1 MKKNIVYIL
10 LGIFLLASCQQE
22 NEIPS
27 GKGYLSVEGIEL
39 QSQVETEVA
48 SRAVDESMMVELWQ
62 GGTKLRDLSAQEM
75 QDKIKLDAADDYTL
89 KVYSS
94 NYGEETGWGNADKGE
109 PVYYKEVPF
118 EVIAGATTPLK
129 VQVPMIT
136 FAVCLDMSA
145 VTDDWGDWL
154 QDYTFTVTSGGR
166 SVKLQHG
173 ETAYFSYAEE
183 TSFSYQLLITNS
195 DGEVKE
201 RPGSWGTE
209 DGETVAQNTVYT
221 VTYNWATQSLAVE

>member
-39 QSQVETEVA
+39 QSQVVTEVA
-48 SRAVDESMMVELWQ
+48 SRAVDESMIVELWQ
-62 GGTKLRDLSAQEM
+62 GGTKVRDLSTQEM
-75 QDKIKLDAADDYTL
+75 QDKIKLDAADNYML
-89 KVYSS
+89 KVHSA
-94 NYGEETGWGNADKGE
+94 NYGKESTWDNKTKGE

-118 EVIAGATTPLK
+118 EVTEGATTPLK

-136 FAVCLDMSA
+136 FAVCLDMSV
-145 VTDDWGDWL
+145 VTRDWL
-154 QDYTFTVTSGGR
+154 QGYTFTVTSGNR
-166 SVKLQHG
+166 SVGLLDG
-173 ETAYFSYAEE
+173 ETAYFPYSD
-183 TSFSYQLLITNS
+183 SFNYQLSVTNS

-201 RPGSWGTE
+201 QSGSWGTE

>member
-1 MKKNIVYIL
+1 M
-10 LGIFLLASCQQE
+10 ASCQQE

-39 QSQVETEVA
+39 QSQVVTEVA
-48 SRAVDESMMVELWQ
+48 SRAVDESMIVELWQ

-75 QDKIKLDAADDYTL
+75 QNKIELKPATDYML
-89 KVYSS
+89 KVYSA
-94 NYGEETGWGNADKGE
+94 NYGNESTWDNETKGE

-145 VTDDWGDWL
+145 VTGDWL

-166 SVKLQHG
+166 SVTLQDG

-195 DGEVKE
+195 DGELKD
-201 RPGSWGTE
+201 WGTKN
-209 DGETVAQNTVYT
+209 GKTVAQNTVYT

>member
-1 MKKNIVYIL
+1 MKKNIIYIL

-39 QSQVETEVA
+39 QSQVVTEVA
-48 SRAVDESMMVELWQ
+48 SRAVDESLKV
-62 GGTKLRDLSAQEM
+62 DLYKGEQLVRPLTPEEM
-75 QDKIKLDAADDYTL
+75 QNKIGLDPATDYML
-89 KVYSS
+89 KVYSA
-94 NYGEETGWGNADKGE
+94 NYREESTWDNETKGE
-109 PVYYKEVPF
+109 PVYYKEVSF
-118 EVIAGATTPLK
+118 VVTEGATTPLK

-136 FAVCLDMSA
+136 FAVCLDMPA
-145 VTDDWGDWL
+145 VTGDLL
-154 QDYTFTVTSGGR
+154 QRYTFTVTSGGR
-166 SVKLQHG
+166 SVTLQNG
-173 ETAYFSYAEE
+173 ETAYFPYSD
-183 TSFSYQLLITNS
+183 SFNYQLSITNL

-201 RPGSWGTE
+201 QPGSWGTE

>member
-39 QSQVETEVA
+39 QSQVVTEVT
-48 SRAVDESMMVELWQ
+48 SRAVDESLRVDLYK
-62 GGTKLRDLSAQEM
+62 GGQLVRPLTPEEM
-75 QDKIKLDAADDYTL
+75 QNKIELKPATDYML
-89 KVYSS
+89 KVYSA
-94 NYGEETGWGNADKGE
+94 NYENESTWDNETKGE

-118 EVIAGATTPLK
+118 EVTEGATTPLK

-145 VTDDWGDWL
+145 VRGDWL
-154 QDYTFTVTSGGR
+154 QYYTFTVTSGSR
-166 SVKLQHG
+166 SVTLKNG
-173 ETAYFSYAEE
+173 ETAYFPYSD
-183 TSFSYQLLITNS
+183 SFNYQLSITNL

-201 RPGSWGTE
+201 QPGSWGTE

>member
-39 QSQVETEVA
+39 QSQVVTEVA
-48 SRAVDESMMVELWQ
+48 SRAVDESLTVDLYK
-62 GGTKLRDLSAQEM
+62 GGQLVSTLTPEEM
-75 QDKIKLDAADDYTL
+75 QNKIELDPATDYML
-89 KVYSS
+89 KVHSA
-94 NYGEETGWGNADKGE
+94 NYGEESTWDNETKGE
-109 PVYYKEVPF
+109 PVYYKEVSF
-118 EVIAGATTPLK
+118 VVTEGATTPLK

-145 VTDDWGDWL
+145 VTGNWL
-154 QDYTFTVTSGGR
+154 QGYTFTVTYGSR
-166 SVKLQHG
+166 SVTLQNG

-183 TSFSYQLLITNS
+183 TSFSYQLSITNL

-201 RPGSWGTE
+201 QSGSWGTE

>member
-39 QSQVETEVA
+39 QSQVVTEVA
-48 SRAVDESMMVELWQ
+48 SRAVDESMKVDLYK
-62 GGTKLRDLSAQEM
+62 GGQLVRPLTPEEM
-75 QDKIKLDAADDYTL
+75 QNKIGLDPATDYML
-89 KVYSS
+89 KVYSA
-94 NYGEETGWGNADKGE
+94 NYGEESTWDNETKGE

-136 FAVCLDMSA
+136 FAVCLDMPA
-145 VTDDWGDWL
+145 VTGDL
-154 QDYTFTVTSGGR
+154 LKRYTFTVTSGGR
-166 SVKLQHG
+166 SVTLQNG
-173 ETAYFSYAEE
+173 ETAYFPYSD
-183 TSFSYQLLITNS
+183 SFNYQLSITNL
-195 DGEVKE
+195 DGEEKE
-201 RPGSWGTE
+201 QPGSWGTE

>member
-1 MKKNIVYIL
+1 MKKNILYIL

-109 PVYYKEVPF
+109 PVYYKKVPF
-118 EVIAGATTPLK
+118 EVKDGETTSLK
-129 VQVPMIT
+129 VQVPMID
-136 FAVCLDMSA
+136 FAVCLDLSN
-145 VTDDWGDWL
+145 VTGEWL
-154 QDYTFTVTSGGR
+154 SEYNFTVTSGER
-166 SVKLQHG
+166 SVSLKDG
-173 ETAYFSYAEE
+173 ETAYFPYAEGVFF
-183 TSFSYQLLITNS
+183 TYQLDVTNTDS
-195 DGEVKE
+195 ESNTQS
-201 RPGSWGTE
+201 GSWGNK
-209 DGETVAQNTVYT
+209 DGQTVNINTLYT
-221 VTYNWATQSLAVE
+221 ISYNWSTRSLVVN

>member
-39 QSQVETEVA
+39 QSQVVTEVA
-48 SRAVDESMMVELWQ
+48 SRAVDESLKVDLYK
-62 GGTKLRDLSAQEM
+62 GGQLVRPLTPEEM
-75 QDKIKLDAADDYTL
+75 QNKIELNPATDYML
-89 KVYSS
+89 KVYSA
-94 NYGEETGWGNADKGE
+94 NYGEKSTWDKETKGE

-145 VTDDWGDWL
+145 VTGDWL
-154 QDYTFTVTSGGR
+154 QDYTFTVTSGSR
-166 SVKLQHG
+166 SVKLQNG
-173 ETAYFSYAEE
+173 ETAYFPYSD
-183 TSFSYQLLITNS
+183 SFNYQLSITNS

-201 RPGSWGTE
+201 WPGSWGTE

>member
-39 QSQVETEVA
+39 QSQVVTEVA
-48 SRAVDESMMVELWQ
+48 SRAVDESLTVDLYK
-62 GGTKLRDLSAQEM
+62 GGQLVRTLTPEEM
-75 QDKIKLDAADDYTL
+75 QNKIELDPATDYML
-89 KVYSS
+89 KVYSA
-94 NYGEETGWGNADKGE
+94 NYGNESTWGNDTKGE
-109 PVYYKEVPF
+109 PVYYIEVPF
-118 EVIAGATTPLK
+118 EVTEGATTPLK

-145 VTDDWGDWL
+145 VTGDWL
-154 QDYTFTVTSGGR
+154 QGYTFTVTFGGR
-166 SVKLQHG
+166 SVTLQNG
-173 ETAYFSYAEE
+173 ETAYFSYAEGV
-183 TSFSYQLLITNS
+183 SFDYQLSITNS

-201 RPGSWGTE
+201 QSGSWGTE

>member
-39 QSQVETEVA
+39 QSQVVTEVA

-94 NYGEETGWGNADKGE
+94 NYSEETGWGNADKGE

-154 QDYTFTVTSGGR
+154 QDYTFIVTSGGR
-166 SVKLQHG
+166 SVKLQDG

-195 DGEVKE
+195 DGELKD
-201 RPGSWGTE
+201 WGTKN
-209 DGETVAQNTVYT
+209 GKTVAQNTVYT

>member
-39 QSQVETEVA
+39 QSQVVTEVA
-48 SRAVDESMMVELWQ
+48 SRAVDESMIVELWQ

-75 QDKIKLDAADDYTL
+75 QDKIKLDAADNYML
-89 KVYSS
+89 KVYSA
-94 NYGEETGWGNADKGE
+94 NYGEESTWDNETKGE

-145 VTDDWGDWL
+145 VRGDWL
-154 QDYTFTVTSGGR
+154 QDYTFTVTSGSR
-166 SVKLQHG
+166 SVKLQNG
-173 ETAYFSYAEE
+173 ETAYFPYSD
-183 TSFSYQLLITNS
+183 SFNYQLSITNS

-201 RPGSWGTE
+201 WPGSWGTE

>member
-27 GKGYLSVEGIEL
+27 GKGYLSVEGIKL
-39 QSQVETEVA
+39 QSQVVTEVT
-48 SRAVDESMMVELWQ
+48 SRAVDESLRVDLYK
-62 GGTKLRDLSAQEM
+62 GGQLVRPLTPEEM
-75 QDKIKLDAADDYTL
+75 QNKIGLDPATDYML
-89 KVYSS
+89 KVYSA
-94 NYGEETGWGNADKGE
+94 NYGEESTWDNETKGE

-136 FAVCLDMSA
+136 FAVCLDMPA
-145 VTDDWGDWL
+145 VTGDLL
-154 QDYTFTVTSGGR
+154 QRYTFTVASGGR
-166 SVKLQHG
+166 SVTLQNG
-173 ETAYFSYAEE
+173 ETAYFPYSD
-183 TSFSYQLLITNS
+183 SFNYQLSITNL

-201 RPGSWGTE
+201 QPGSWGTE

>member
-39 QSQVETEVA
+39 QSQVVTEVT
-48 SRAVDESMMVELWQ
+48 SRAVDESLTVDSVDLYK
-62 GGTKLRDLSAQEM
+62 GGQLVRTLTPEEM
-75 QDKIKLDAADDYTL
+75 QNKIELDPATDYML
-89 KVYSS
+89 KVYSA
-94 NYGEETGWGNADKGE
+94 NYGEESTWDNETKGE

-118 EVIAGATTPLK
+118 EVTEGATTPLK

-145 VTDDWGDWL
+145 VTDWL
-154 QDYTFTVTSGGR
+154 QFYSFTVTYGSR
-166 SVKLQHG
+166 SVTLQNG

-183 TSFSYQLLITNS
+183 TSFSYQLSITNS

-201 RPGSWGTE
+201 QPGSWGTE